1 MVKNCEKMLFRGVK
15 GVIIHKQKH
24 FFKKTLHNIV
34 VEVYGNVYP
43 KKQIDWSIYE
53 GGVAIS
59 VEKEVLEFQ
68 CEKSVFRPKIGQ
80 FSIFFKNILVI
91 DKTTRNTYL
100 VQIIAYLDLFYA
112 FYGHF
117 RLNLGPFLI
126 YNFIYKTRAGGHK
139 DVHVSGHNLRTEHAM
154 KLSYGIL
161 DCP

>member
-1 MVKNCEKMLFRGVK
+1 MYIQNKQINWSIFERGV
-15 GVIIHKQKH
+15 GI
-24 FFKKTLHNIV
+24 T
-34 VEVYGNVYP
+34 
-43 KKQIDWSIYE
+43 
-53 GGVAIS
+53 
-59 VEKEVLEFQ
+59 VEKVVLEFQ

-100 VQIIAYLDLFYA
+100 VQILAYLDLFNA

-117 RLNLGPFLI
+117 RLNLGPFFI
-126 YNFIYKTRAGGHK
+126 YNFIYKMPAGRNE

>member
-1 MVKNCEKMLFRGVK
+1 MLFCGAK
-15 GVIIHKQKH
+15 GVIIHKQKQ
-24 FFKKTLHNIV
+24 FCKKTLHNIV
-34 VEVYGNVYP
+34 VEVYGNVNP
-43 KKQIDWSIYE
+43 KKQINWSIYE

-68 CEKSVFRPKIGQ
+68 CEKSVFRQKIGQ

-117 RLNLGPFLI
+117 RLNLGPFFI
-126 YNFIYKTRAGGHK
+126 YNFIYKMRVGGYKH
-139 DVHVSGHNLRTEHAM
+139 VHVSGHNLRTEHAM